1 MRQIRVL
8 LLDLASDVVFAKMSA
23 CKTLVGIFIMRAE
36 TISIFCMDF
45 NVELENS
52 CKIVFEIG

>member
-1 MRQIRVL
+1 ML